1 MLWRLTNFWGKAN
14 FRRSRPGNRFLQLFK
29 NKFKKIFL
37 STLHHL
43 TLPGERESY
52 REVRLRNWAEF
63 GTSFFKS
70 RTVRLIWK
78 KYSSWVQTDLLSFG
92 QTQPRWC
99 NLTSCQLSHSPPSHL
114 KEKGCSLQLPLV
126 LDHGYSWGHSL
137 LGPRCEGQL
146 FPFLFWVP
154 SSSSF
159 LASYASG

>member
-99 NLTSCQLSHSPPSHL
+99 NLTSCQLSHSPPSHI
-114 KEKGCSLQLPLV
+114 KEKGCSCSLPKPMPLTTWAQVDGFSFFV
-126 LDHGYSWGHSL
+126 LNLIFSVLTLKTLSQV
-137 LGPRCEGQL
+137 R
-146 FPFLFWVP
+146 F
-154 SSSSF
+154 
-159 LASYASG
+159 